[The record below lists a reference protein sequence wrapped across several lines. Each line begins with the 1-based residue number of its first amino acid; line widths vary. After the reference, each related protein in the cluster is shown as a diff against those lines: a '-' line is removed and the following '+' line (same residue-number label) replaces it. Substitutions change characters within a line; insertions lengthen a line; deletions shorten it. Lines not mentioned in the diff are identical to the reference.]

1 MAIANPTFPTTLIG
15 TMKTLGFG
23 FFISTTFL
31 LHEFWLAV
39 EDRAFPEVCVGVQMV
54 LRRTCCV
61 SRVQYQLE
69 VQRPPIESPT
79 VPI

>member
-23 FFISTTFL
+23 FFVSTTFL
-31 LHEFWLAV
+31 LYEFWLAV

-54 LRRTCCV
+54 LRRTYCV
-61 SRVQYQLE
+61 SRAPFPSGAP
-69 VQRPPIESPT
+69 RPPTESRT